1 MAAIEKN
8 RYNCRSIGR
17 LNKLFETNDKSINCR
32 NANRTQSTML
42 SKNDKSK
49 SKNNIQPNSASN
61 ECKMN
66 QVGMDKSQCSSATT
80 AFTMINFQTNG
91 QQRN

>member
-17 LNKLFETNDKSINCR
+17 LNKLFETNDKSVNCR

-42 SKNDKSK
+42 SKNDK
-49 SKNNIQPNSASN
+49 
-61 ECKMN
+61 
-66 QVGMDKSQCSSATT
+66 
-80 AFTMINFQTNG
+80 
-91 QQRN
+91 